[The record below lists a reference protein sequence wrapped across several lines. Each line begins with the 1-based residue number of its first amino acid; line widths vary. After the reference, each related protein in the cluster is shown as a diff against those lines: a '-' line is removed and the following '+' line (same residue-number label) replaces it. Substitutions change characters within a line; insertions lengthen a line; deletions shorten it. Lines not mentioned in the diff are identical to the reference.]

1 MRSVSISDQTSA
13 RLFQIG
19 SNTVFIYHFNRLI
32 RSRILWGFFAII
44 ISLAFVATGS
54 CFSIP
59 KDAQSA
65 GKLNGQ
71 YITSDDFNAAV
82 TAVRGFG
89 RNRDNDLSASMAD
102 RKAWESIAARL
113 LAEKNGIGATTDE
126 IRDSIRDVQAF
137 QGANGFDLERYRM
150 TLAENGLTP
159 ALYET
164 IQKNQIAMMKI
175 ASLIE
180 TAALVSH
187 MEMEDELASMTDR
200 FTVQIATVEN
210 KFATAE
216 MRLSDEKCKAYY
228 EENKSTFALP
238 DQVSV
243 RYFVVPITN
252 YFSRVTVPESDVQE
266 FYDSHIDSYQKT
278 VTNTV
283 AGAEPT
289 VTKTPIPLAEVRGAI
304 YNELL
309 TEEARYCAETN
320 VSFTVYAPREKSAD
334 DFATLANLFKA
345 GVATTPLF
353 SSDAPP
359 SSVEN
364 ASEFATI
371 AFELDPNREDSRYG
385 IVKGTTRMYVIQQ
398 TKFVA
403 AHTPTFDQV
412 LPEVKARARDKE
424 RRDAFNSYVTDL
436 RKNIT
441 DAVRTGK
448 SFADAAKSKAL
459 NVSTSVTYTVSDIQS
474 TKFAHNYAVAYGAAT
489 LQKGEVSEGIPAS
502 ATQALLVYVHDRQP
516 GDALASE
523 MMRAQIRTNLARRRA
538 NNLFQQWLAW
548 NLSNQEFKPNRP
560 LDDDSDEAKDV
571 TLNAAPQQQQKGAHS
586 PSK

>member
-1 MRSVSISDQTSA
+1 M
-13 RLFQIG
+13 
-19 SNTVFIYHFNRLI
+19 FIYHFNRLI

-137 QGANGFDLERYRM
+137 QGANGFDLDRYRM

-180 TAALVSH
+180 TAALISH

-210 KFATAE
+210 KFANAE
-216 MRLSDEKCKAYY
+216 MRLSEKKYKDYY
-228 EENKSTFALP
+228 EENKATFALP
-238 DQVSV
+238 DQASV

-252 YFSRVTVPESDVQE
+252 YFARVTVPEADVQE

-278 VTNTV
+278 VTNKV
-283 AGAEPT
+283 AGATEPT
-289 VTKTPIPLAEVRGAI
+289 VTKEPIPLAEVRGSI

-309 TEEARYCAETN
+309 TDEARYCAETN

-334 DFATLANLFKA
+334 DFAALAKLFTA
-345 GVATTPLF
+345 TISTTPLF

-359 SSVEN
+359 STFEN
-364 ASEFATI
+364 PTEFANV

-385 IVKGTTRMYVIQQ
+385 IAKGTTCMYVIQQ
-398 TKFVA
+398 AKFVA
-403 AHTPTFDQV
+403 AHTPTYDHV
-412 LPEVKARARDKE
+412 LPEVKVRACEKE
-424 RRDAFNSYVTDL
+424 RRDAFTSYVTDL
-436 RKNIT
+436 RKNLLDT
-441 DAVRTGK
+441 VKAGK
-448 SFADAAKSKAL
+448 SFADAAKAKTL
-459 NVSTSVTYTVSDIQS
+459 NVATSVTYTVSDIQS
-474 TKFAHNYAVAYGAAT
+474 AKFANSYAVAYGAAT
-489 LQKGEVSEGIPAS
+489 LQKGELSEGIPAS
-502 ATQALLVYVHDRQP
+502 ATHALLVYVHDRQP

-538 NNLFQQWLAW
+538 SSLFSQWLAW
-548 NLSNQEFKPNRP
+548 NLSSQEFKPNRP
-560 LDDDSDEAKDV
+560 IENDSDDEEKEL
-571 TLNAAPQQQQKGAHS
+571 TAAPQQQKEAA
-586 PSK
+586 PAPAKAK

>member
-1 MRSVSISDQTSA
+1 M
-13 RLFQIG
+13 
-19 SNTVFIYHFNRLI
+19 FIYHFNRLI

-59 KDAQSA
+59 KEAQSA

-89 RNRDNDLSASMAD
+89 RNRDNDLSANMAD

-113 LAEKNGIGATTDE
+113 LAEKNGIGATTEE

-137 QGANGFDLERYRM
+137 QGANGFDLDRYRM

-180 TAALVSH
+180 TAALISH

-210 KFATAE
+210 KFANAE
-216 MRLSDEKCKAYY
+216 MRLAEEKYKAYY
-228 EENKSTFALP
+228 EENKATFALP

-252 YFSRVTVPESDVQE
+252 YFARVTVPEADVQE

-278 VTNTV
+278 VTNKVT
-283 AGAEPT
+283 GAEPT
-289 VTKTPIPLAEVRGAI
+289 VTKEPIPLAEVRGSI

-320 VSFTVYAPREKSAD
+320 VSFTVYAAREKSAD
-334 DFATLANLFKA
+334 DFAALAKLFA
-345 GVATTPLF
+345 ATISTTPLF

-359 SSVEN
+359 STFEN
-364 ASEFATI
+364 PTEFANV

-385 IVKGTTRMYVIQQ
+385 IAKGTTCMYVIQQ
-398 TKFVA
+398 AKSVA
-403 AHTPTFDQV
+403 AHTPTYDQV
-412 LPEVKARARDKE
+412 LPEVKVRALEKE
-424 RRDAFNSYVTDL
+424 RRDAFSSYVTDL
-436 RKNIT
+436 RKNLLDT
-441 DAVRTGK
+441 VKAGK
-448 SFADAAKSKAL
+448 SFADAAKAKTL

-474 TKFAHNYAVAYGAAT
+474 AKFANSYAVAYGAAT
-489 LQKGEVSEGIPAS
+489 LQKGELSEGIPAS
-502 ATQALLVYVHDRQP
+502 ATHALLVYVHDRQP

-538 NNLFQQWLAW
+538 SNLFSQWLAW
-548 NLSNQEFKPNRP
+548 NLSSQEFKPNRP
-560 LDDDSDEAKDV
+560 LENDSDDEEKEL
-571 TLNAAPQQQQKGAHS
+571 TAAPQQQKAT
-586 PSK
+586 PPAPAKAK

>member
-1 MRSVSISDQTSA
+1 M
-13 RLFQIG
+13 
-19 SNTVFIYHFNRLI
+19 FIYHFNRLI

-59 KDAQSA
+59 KEAQSA

-89 RNRDNDLSASMAD
+89 RNRDNDLSANMAD

-113 LAEKNGIGATTDE
+113 LAEKNGIGATTEE

-137 QGANGFDLERYRM
+137 QGANGFDLDRYRM

-180 TAALVSH
+180 TAALISH

-210 KFATAE
+210 KFANAE
-216 MRLSDEKCKAYY
+216 MRLAEEKYKAYY
-228 EENKSTFALP
+228 EENKATFALP

-252 YFSRVTVPESDVQE
+252 YFARVTVPEADVQE

-278 VTNTV
+278 VTNKV

-289 VTKTPIPLAEVRGAI
+289 VTKEPIPLAEVRGSI

-320 VSFTVYAPREKSAD
+320 VSFTVYAAREKSAD
-334 DFATLANLFKA
+334 DFAALAKLFA
-345 GVATTPLF
+345 ATISTTPLF

-359 SSVEN
+359 STFEN
-364 ASEFATI
+364 PTEFANV

-385 IVKGTTRMYVIQQ
+385 IAKGTTCMYVIQQ
-398 TKFVA
+398 AKFVA
-403 AHTPTFDQV
+403 AHTPTYDQV
-412 LPEVKARARDKE
+412 LPEVKVRALEKE
-424 RRDAFNSYVTDL
+424 RRDAFTSYVTDL
-436 RKNIT
+436 RKNLLDT
-441 DAVRTGK
+441 VKAGK
-448 SFADAAKSKAL
+448 SFADAAKAKTL

-474 TKFAHNYAVAYGAAT
+474 AKFANSYAVAYGAAT
-489 LQKGEVSEGIPAS
+489 LQKGELSEGIPAS
-502 ATQALLVYVHDRQP
+502 ATHALLVYVHDRQP

-538 NNLFQQWLAW
+538 SNLFSQWLAW
-548 NLSNQEFKPNRP
+548 NLSSQEFKPNRP
-560 LDDDSDEAKDV
+560 LENDSDDEEKEL
-571 TLNAAPQQQQKGAHS
+571 TAAPQQQKAT
-586 PSK
+586 PPPAPAKAK